1 MWVCLHLCVWVCKY
15 TCFHMCVQVNMPA
28 CHMCVPSSA
37 CMYIVHVCEYTHL
50 CVSLWCEYTIY
61 ACVEYVP
68 ECIHACICVCAFV
81 CVPYIFMFVCMYMN
95 VHVCINVYMYTC
107 VSPVCVLVW
116 GVHVHTY
123 VHVSICMQCMQGGC
137 LCVVYTCVIYTHLHT
152 YVYVCTNIHATVQ
165 EWYVCVCVMCTC
177 LCCVCVC
184 YVHMCGLPSESWS
197 ILILS
202 TPHRAGLSHV
212 FREPLR
218 TDPQNQDRPFWAAA
232 FQPYSCHMP
241 GFVYG
246 WPLKFHMLKDGSQCN
261 GTQLV
266 RILRSGDSEEVICQ
280 WRY

>member
-1 MWVCLHLCVWVCKY
+1 M
-15 TCFHMCVQVNMPA
+15 
-28 CHMCVPSSA
+28 
-37 CMYIVHVCEYTHL
+37 
-50 CVSLWCEYTIY
+50 IY

-95 VHVCINVYMYTC
+95 IHVCINVYMYTC

-123 VHVSICMQCMQGGC
+123 VHVSICMQCMQGWMPMC
-137 LCVVYTCVIYTHLHT
+137 CI
-152 YVYVCTNIHATVQ
+152 YVCHIHTFTYLCSCVYKHTCDCAGMVCM
-165 EWYVCVCVMCTC
+165 CVCYVHLSLC

-202 TPHRAGLSHV
+202 TPHRPGLSHV

-218 TDPQNQDRPFWAAA
+218 TDPQNQDRLF
-232 FQPYSCHMP
+232 
-241 GFVYG
+241 
-246 WPLKFHMLKDGSQCN
+246 
-261 GTQLV
+261 
-266 RILRSGDSEEVICQ
+266 
-280 WRY
+280 